1 MNRTER
7 GSATRSNFA
16 RPIVDKTNGNA
27 FESGACCGS
36 ESRAPVQGFSE
47 FFGEI
52 SPHSCLARKGRDA
65 GAPLWPATAMQSTE
79 MRPIRRRRRGAFGW
93 SPGTRRLRRGNVHLQ
108 SSSPAYGRF
117 LYCNATAE

>member
-36 ESRAPVQGFSE
+36 RSRAPVQGFKARNIVSVKSLPTRVSR
-47 FFGEI
+47 GE
-52 SPHSCLARKGRDA
+52 G
-65 GAPLWPATAMQSTE
+65 E
-79 MRPIRRRRRGAFGW
+79 MRVPRRG
-93 SPGTRRLRRGNVHLQ
+93 R
-108 SSSPAYGRF
+108 
-117 LYCNATAE
+117 